1 VGRRILGNFLAL
13 GGAQLVTMATGVV
26 TAVVLARALGPAVY
40 GIIGFG
46 VAVLSYFGLLVNMG
60 MDVHGVREI
69 SRRPEHGNRLAG
81 MILSTRFVFAI
92 LLYAAL
98 FAAVP
103 LFGWSDEVR
112 RVLLIQGIGMFGVAL
127 TLDFYYQAEQRMA
140 VAALRQGG
148 AAIVGAIAVFTLIKA
163 PEDIYIAASVPVAVQ
178 VASALVLLLFFH
190 ATRQPQQDIEGA
202 PARGQFIRRAAPV
215 ALITVLGTIYI
226 NMDIVILGYM
236 VPEHQV
242 GLYVA
247 ASRVAMISVVFQ
259 NLAHSAFLPALSKAF
274 GDDAAA
280 SSAAANHAR
289 SVSYFGG
296 AVGGAGMLLA
306 PAIVVILFG
315 VSYAEAAPALTI
327 LMANVLAFHL
337 GAAYG
342 TPILAWRCDK
352 PYMVILGVGAA
363 ANIILN
369 LVLIPAYGIVGAAI
383 ATAVTQILILIAL
396 MALARKAFN
405 LRQYGLM
412 VRTLAITALS
422 VGAVWVA
429 IKIIGGGVGPWPL
442 LILAGA
448 LYVAIYSVL
457 AIASGIIS
465 LPELRALIKRDG

>member
-1 VGRRILGNFLAL
+1 MGRRILGNFLAL
-13 GGAQLVTMATGVV
+13 GGAQLVTMATGII

-69 SRRPEHGNRLAG
+69 SRRPEFGNHLVG
-81 MILSTRFVFAI
+81 MIISTRIVFAAV
-92 LLYAAL
+92 LYAAL
-98 FAAVP
+98 VAAAP
-103 LFGWSDEVR
+103 LFGWSEEVR
-112 RVLLIQGIGMFGVAL
+112 NVLMIQGVGMFGVAL

-148 AAIVGAIAVFTLIKA
+148 AAIIGAIAVVALIKT
-163 PEDIYIAASVPVAVQ
+163 PFDIYKAAAVPVAVQ
-178 VASALVLLLFFH
+178 VASALVLLIFFR
-190 ATRQPQQDIEGA
+190 ATRPSQIAAEGA

-226 NMDIVILGYM
+226 NMDIVILGYL

-247 ASRVAMISVVFQ
+247 ASRVAMIGVVFQ
-259 NLAHSAFLPALSKAF
+259 NLAHSAFFPALSQAY
-274 GDDAAA
+274 GDDAEAA
-280 SSAAANHAR
+280 AAAANHAR

-306 PAIVVILFG
+306 PAIVAILFG
-315 VSYAEAAPALTI
+315 ASYAEAAPALTI

-342 TPILAWRCDK
+342 TPILAWQCDK
-352 PYMVILGVGAA
+352 PYMVILGAGAG
-363 ANIILN
+363 ANIALN
-369 LVLIPAYGIVGAAI
+369 LILIPVYGIEGAAI
-383 ATAVTQILILIAL
+383 ATLVTQLLILIAL

-412 VRTLAITALS
+412 IRTLAITALS

-442 LILAGA
+442 LILGGT

-465 LPELRALIKRDG
+465 LPELWALAKRGG